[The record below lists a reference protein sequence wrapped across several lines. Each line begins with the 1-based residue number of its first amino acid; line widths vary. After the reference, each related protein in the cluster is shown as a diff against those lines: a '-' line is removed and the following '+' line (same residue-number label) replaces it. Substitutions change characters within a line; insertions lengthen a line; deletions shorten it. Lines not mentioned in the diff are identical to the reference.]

1 MYLFIACQWATSFF
15 DLDFRWAKAK
25 AERQSLYL
33 DHSSTKLWSK
43 STDLDQND

>member
-1 MYLFIACQWATSFF
+1 MLKSV
-15 DLDFRWAKAK
+15 
-25 AERQSLYL
+25 YL